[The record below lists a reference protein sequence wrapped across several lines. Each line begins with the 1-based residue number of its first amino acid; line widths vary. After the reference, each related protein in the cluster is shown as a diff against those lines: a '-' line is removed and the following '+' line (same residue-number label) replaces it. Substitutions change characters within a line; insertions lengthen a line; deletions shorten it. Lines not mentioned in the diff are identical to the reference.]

1 MIAKVGLEMQAI
13 LLYKFGIFP
22 LIYVRISELFQYI
35 ILFSLCLCSDNLTF
49 SANRVVKGIPGLG

>member
-22 LIYVRISELFQYI
+22 PICELYEYI